1 MVYVVSY
8 DIISDRTRRKL
19 SKILEGYGVR
29 IQYSVFDCRLNEK
42 RFRKMYQD
50 IFKVTEDEQEGSVR
64 IYTLCKNCE
73 SRTVTIGKPM
83 GHLEVLQSDVIVV

>member
-8 DIISDRTRRKL
+8 DIVSDRTRRKL

-29 IQYSVFDCRLNEK
+29 IQYSVFECRLNEK
-42 RFRKMYQD
+42 RFQKMYQD
-50 IFKVTEDEQEGSVR
+50 IFKVTENEQEGSVR

-73 SRTVTIGKPM
+73 NRTVTIGKPM
-83 GHLEVLQSDVIVV
+83 GQLEVLHSDVIVV